1 MSYAIFKA
9 TQEAQL
15 CILCI
20 LLIHM
25 CTAQKTTTKIQKHL
39 SMLIQVL
46 TPHTFSINKAINTSS
61 KYLRHLPFFYHLTS
75 KESLI
80 LVGKF

>member
-25 CTAQKTTTKIQKHL
+25 STAQKTTTKIQKHL

-61 KYLRHLPFFYHLTS
+61 NILKALAFFLPSNFKRELNF
-75 KESLI
+75 
-80 LVGKF
+80 GW